1 MQSQRFLRSSVG
13 KKQLVDKGD
22 IAGFNPSVFY
32 LSLRRSVTA
41 LKLSRPM
48 SIAQEEVRAAGEGA
62 RVHGVPFRLALPLG
76 QLVLCA
82 LILWPIRGLIL
93 AELGLPM
100 AVRLIG
106 PPLFFRSGPGRM
118 FLEWSLR
125 NGRQTVAA
133 INLPAGLAQLPTV
146 LLRADKTEWRPAAVD
161 FLTWRAVTWPLLGMV
176 FWWIAG
182 RGVDALVAAPQKAP
196 APRIG
201 WTETVLGFVLGAG
214 GLVGAIAFLLTA
226 GPDLHDR
233 QLQLFMSSAGMWG
246 LLGSLTVAAR
256 VVQWRM
262 GKAARAI
269 SADCLIVASNC
280 LATVHPSF
288 KKIASDNR
296 AL

>member
-48 SIAQEEVRAAGEGA
+48 SIAQEEVRGADAGA

-106 PPLFFRSGPGRM
+106 PPLFFRSGPGHM

-125 NGRQTVAA
+125 SGRQTVAA
-133 INLPAGLAQLPTV
+133 INLPAGLVQLPTV
-146 LLRADKTEWRPAAVD
+146 FLRADKTEWRPDGVD
-161 FLTWRAVTWPLLGMV
+161 SGAWRAVTWPMLGTL
-176 FWWIAG
+176 FWWTAG
-182 RGVDALVAAPQKAP
+182 RGLDALVAARRKALT
-196 APRIG
+196 PRIG
-201 WTETVLGFVLGAG
+201 WTETVLGFVLGTG
-214 GLVGAIAFLLTA
+214 GLVCVIAFLFTA

-233 QLQLFMSSAGMWG
+233 QLQLFISSAGMWA
-246 LLGSLTVAAR
+246 LLGSVTVAAR

-262 GKAARAI
+262 RKVETAI
-269 SADCLIVASNC
+269 S
-280 LATVHPSF
+280 
-288 KKIASDNR
+288 
-296 AL
+296 